1 VNGAS
6 VTDDQPLL
14 IVLAGPSRG
23 STTAVD
29 RPVTIGRDQASTLC
43 IHDLTLSRHHCRIE
57 AENGELILR
66 DLDSRNGTL
75 VNGLPVRT
83 HRLMDGDEIRAG
95 ASALLFVSGTAR
107 DADDDHGPHPPVV
120 AAASTVAPLPTVQT
134 DTGTRPLQLTTSVA
148 IEHSL
153 VGDSPPI
160 QEVLHRIAR
169 VAPTDATVLIRGE
182 SGTGK
187 ELVARAIQVNSARA
201 SGPFVPI
208 NCAALPEGLLESEL
222 FGHEKGAFTGAV
234 AQKRGRLELAS
245 GGTVFFDE
253 IGELAPSL
261 QAKLLRVLQERELE
275 RVGGTRA
282 LAVDLRVVA
291 ATNRDLEAAVKA
303 GSFRQDLYFRL
314 NVVSIAVPPLRERR
328 LDVSLLVQYFVNK
341 YAARCGRRIRGVTRE
356 ARACLLRYDWPGNVR
371 ELENAIEHAV
381 VLGTGDTIGIE
392 DLPEHLLEEP
402 MSGRDAA
409 GGYHAGVN
417 AAKRTL
423 IECAIERAGGNYAQ
437 AARQLALQPTYL
449 HRLIRKL
456 GVRKPG

>member
-6 VTDDQPLL
+6 VADDQPLL
-14 IVLAGPSRG
+14 IVLAGPARG
-23 STTAVD
+23 RTMAVD
-29 RPVTIGRDQASTLC
+29 GPVTIGRDQASTLC
-43 IHDLTLSRHHCRIE
+43 IPDLALSRHHCRIE
-57 AENGELILR
+57 ADSGAPILR

-95 ASALLFVSGTAR
+95 ASALLFVSATAP
-107 DADDDHGPHPPVV
+107 DADDDRGPHRPIV
-120 AAASTVAPLPTVQT
+120 AASTAASLPTVHT

-160 QEVLHRIAR
+160 QAMLRRIAR

-208 NCAALPEGLLESEL
+208 NCAALPEALLESEL

-341 YAARCGRRIRGVTRE
+341 YAARCRRRIRGVTRE
-356 ARACLLRYDWPGNVR
+356 ARACLLRCDWPGNVR

-381 VLGTGDTIGIE
+381 VLGAGDTIGIE

-417 AAKRTL
+417 AAKRRL
-423 IECAIERAGGNYAQ
+423 IEGAIERAGGNYAQ
-437 AARQLALQPTYL
+437 AARLLALQPTYL